1 MVCKLITMKKEVT
14 KMSRVENL
22 AIENARIIF
31 RNFAGN
37 ESKYNRAGDRNF
49 CVIIDD
55 ADEAEQL
62 ARDGWN
68 VKILPARDENEESKH
83 YIQVSVSFQ
92 NIPPKI
98 IMVTKRAQ
106 TQLDE
111 ESIKT
116 LDFAD
121 IINVDLILNPYEWE
135 ANGKS
140 GIKAYLKTMY
150 VTIQEDEFAEKYASK
165 Q

>member
-1 MVCKLITMKKEVT
+1 MKKEVT

-68 VKILPARDENEESKH
+68 VKILPARDEDEESKH
-83 YIQVSVSFQ
+83 YIQVSVSFR

-98 IMVTKRAQ
+98 IMATKRAQ

-111 ESIKT
+111 ESIET

>member
-1 MVCKLITMKKEVT
+1 
-14 KMSRVENL
+14 
-22 AIENARIIF
+22 
-31 RNFAGN
+31 
-37 ESKYNRAGDRNF
+37 
-49 CVIIDD
+49 
-55 ADEAEQL
+55 
-62 ARDGWN
+62 
-68 VKILPARDENEESKH
+68 
-83 YIQVSVSFQ
+83 
-92 NIPPKI
+92 
-98 IMVTKRAQ
+98 MVTKRAQ

-150 VTIQEDEFAEKYASK
+150 VTIQEDEFAEKYTSK